1 MTEEERDEDLVQLR
15 WMRRASLFE
24 GGTLVLLVA
33 VGMPL
38 KHLAGLPQTT
48 AILGPI
54 HGMAFLLYFWMLIRT
69 VSGGGWPWADTL
81 RMVVA
86 AFIPFGAF
94 LNGAVLDRRRLALA
108 ATA

>member
-1 MTEEERDEDLVQLR
+1 MTAEERDEDLMQLR

-24 GGTLVLLVA
+24 GSTLVLLVL

-38 KHLAGLPQTT
+38 KHLAGLPQVT
-48 AILGPI
+48 AILGPV
-54 HGMAFLLYFWMLIRT
+54 HGMAFLLYVWMLIRT

-81 RMVVA
+81 RLAAA

-94 LNGAVLDRRRLALA
+94 LNGAVLDRRRTVLA
-108 ATA
+108 AST

>member
-1 MTEEERDEDLVQLR
+1 MTAEERDEDLRQLR

-24 GGTLVLLVA
+24 GSTLLLLVL

-54 HGMAFLLYFWMLIRT
+54 HGMAFLLYVWMLIRT
-69 VSGGGWPWADTL
+69 VSGGGWPWADIV

-86 AFIPFGAF
+86 AFIPFGAL
-94 LNGAVLDRRRLALA
+94 LNGAVLDRRRAALA
-108 ATA
+108 AAA

>member
-1 MTEEERDEDLVQLR
+1 MTAEERDEDLRQLR

-24 GGTLVLLVA
+24 GSTLLLLVL

-54 HGMAFLLYFWMLIRT
+54 HGMAFLLYVWMLIRT
-69 VSGGGWPWADTL
+69 VSGGGWPWADIL
-81 RMVVA
+81 LMVVDV
-86 AFIPFGAF
+86 FIPVGVL
-94 LNGAVLDRRRLALA
+94 LNGAVLDRRRAALA
-108 ATA
+108 AAA